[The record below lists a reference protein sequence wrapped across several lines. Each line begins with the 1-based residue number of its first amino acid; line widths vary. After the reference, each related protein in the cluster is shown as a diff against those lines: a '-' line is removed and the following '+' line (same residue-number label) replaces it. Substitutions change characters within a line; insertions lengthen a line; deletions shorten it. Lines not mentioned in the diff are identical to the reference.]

1 MQKDVSLGTP
11 SSDLVLDQARISF
24 IQKARLV
31 RTGGAE
37 EVFVM
42 DLGLAGVFVEHE
54 TPLPRGEQVQVC
66 FPLPG
71 NEIPVS
77 AACRVAWW
85 HEASTPLA
93 SKSLPA
99 GLGLEFVDLPEND
112 RRRIREYLCEH
123 FRRNPRARQFARP
136 WPSSAYQGE
145 DDP

>member
-1 MQKDVSLGTP
+1 MPKAVSPGAFP
-11 SSDLVLDQARISF
+11 SRVGLDQTRISF
-24 IQKARLV
+24 IQRAQLVKA
-31 RTGGAE
+31 GGAE

-42 DLGLAGVFVEHE
+42 DLGLAGVFVERA
-54 TPLPRGEQVQVC
+54 TPLPPGERVHIR

-71 NEIPVS
+71 NEIPVT

-85 HEASTPLA
+85 HEAAALLT

-99 GLGLEFVDLPEND
+99 GLGLEFVDLPESD
-112 RRRIREYLCEH
+112 RNRIREYLREH

-136 WPSSAYQGE
+136 WPSSASQGE